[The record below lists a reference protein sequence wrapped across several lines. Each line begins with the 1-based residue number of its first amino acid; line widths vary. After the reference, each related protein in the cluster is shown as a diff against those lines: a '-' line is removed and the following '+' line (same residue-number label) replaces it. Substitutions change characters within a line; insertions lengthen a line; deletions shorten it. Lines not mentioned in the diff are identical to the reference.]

1 MRARR
6 LLPYLAGLLILAFA
20 LGSLPKGSPGG
31 SLLFQSTWLLYVIY
45 LGPVAILGLMVVMIA
60 IIALNWR
67 DIGSAMGF
75 KMAQQRRGKRRS
87 KTVTFIQM
95 FVIAIAV
102 AVLIEKPGTIFNPRL
117 GGTNSTIVK
126 DITNGAGGG
135 PNPFQGFFF
144 AGITNFV
151 QSDWFGIA
159 FFGILVVGALVLFEA
174 VRTALKETSEMS
186 IENLQSRQIEGLQAA
201 KEAIRLFDESRS
213 DSRTRIIQCFHHM
226 VTTASRLGVPVS
238 SDQTGREL
246 EKAIR
251 ATFALKGEAA
261 TELTR
266 LFEEARYSLHMISED
281 DAANARHYL
290 EAIADE
296 LRINLHPTSNVPI
309 SVPIQALES
318 GSQLEAQN

>member
-1 MRARR
+1 M
-6 LLPYLAGLLILAFA
+6 GLLILAFA

-45 LGPVAILGLMVVMIA
+45 LGPIAILGLMVVMIA
-60 IIALNWR
+60 VIALNWR

-75 KMAQQRRGKRRS
+75 KMAQQRTRKRRS
-87 KTVTFIQM
+87 KTVTFIQL
-95 FVIAIAV
+95 FVIAIAI

-117 GGTNSTIVK
+117 DGTNSTIVK

-174 VRTALKETSEMS
+174 IRTALTETSQMS
-186 IENLQSRQIEGLQAA
+186 IEDLQSRQREGLQAA
-201 KEAIRLFDESRS
+201 EEAIKLFDTPNS
-213 DSRTRIIQCFHHM
+213 DPRTRIIQCFHHM
-226 VTTASRLGVPVS
+226 IMAASGLGIPVS
-238 SDQTGREL
+238 SNQTGREL
-246 EKAIR
+246 ERAIR
-251 ATFALKGEAA
+251 ATFALKGGAT

-266 LFEEARYSLHMISED
+266 LFEEARYSLHNISED
-281 DAANARHYL
+281 DAAKARDYL
-290 EAIADE
+290 EAIAEE
-296 LRINLHPTSNVPI
+296 LRLNLHPTDHTQIAVPTQL
-309 SVPIQALES
+309 VES
-318 GSQLEAQN
+318 RSQLEAQN